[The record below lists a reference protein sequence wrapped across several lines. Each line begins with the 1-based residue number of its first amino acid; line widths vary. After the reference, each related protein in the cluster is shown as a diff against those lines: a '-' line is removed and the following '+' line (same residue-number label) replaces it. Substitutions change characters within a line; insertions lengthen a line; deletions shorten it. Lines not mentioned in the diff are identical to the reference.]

1 MYFSHLKGFIMGRDK
16 VLEAGTPTEKDLK
29 DVQAVLRDFGI
40 KIALS
45 EIPSFRE
52 KSDLY
57 RWQRSQIQRRLE
69 KC

>member
-1 MYFSHLKGFIMGRDK
+1 MVRDK

-45 EIPSFRE
+45 EIPSFQE